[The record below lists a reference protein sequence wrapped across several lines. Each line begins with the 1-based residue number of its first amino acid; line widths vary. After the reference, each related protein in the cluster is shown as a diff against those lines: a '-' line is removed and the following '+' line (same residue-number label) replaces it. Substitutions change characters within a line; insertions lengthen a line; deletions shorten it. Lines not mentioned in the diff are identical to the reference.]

1 MSLRHTSNTKIL
13 LLGAD
18 GMLGKAWER
27 FLVARGLTHD
37 AVARGRTEPFHLDVT
52 DARAV
57 DAFLARGYEWVI
69 NCTAYTAVDAAETDE
84 STAHQINA
92 VAVGQLGEA
101 AARHGVRV
109 VHYST
114 DYVFSGDAET
124 PYAVEAPVAPINVYG
139 KTKAAGEALLRAS
152 GAAHL
157 SLRTSWVYAPWGKNF
172 VLTMRRLMNTQPRV
186 TVVDDQRGRPTSVF
200 TLVDATWALM
210 ERASAGAEGSES
222 AQDVGGTYHVTDG
235 GECSWFE
242 FAKEI
247 RDVIGAS
254 CEVAPCSTAAFPRPA
269 RRPAYG
275 VLDLSRT
282 EAITAVPDWRDAL
295 RHVLAQAD
303 MSV

>member
-1 MSLRHTSNTKIL
+1 
-13 LLGAD
+13 
-18 GMLGKAWER
+18 MLGKAWER
-27 FLVARGLTHD
+27 FLVSRGLSHD
-37 AVARGRTEPFHLDVT
+37 AMARSRTAPFHLDVT

-57 DAFLARGYEWVI
+57 DACLARGYQWVI

-84 STAHQINA
+84 ATAHQSNA
-92 VAVGQLGEA
+92 VAVGHLGKA

-109 VHYST
+109 VHYGT
-114 DYVFSGDAET
+114 DYVFSGDAEA
-124 PYAVEAPVAPINVYG
+124 PYPVDAPVAPINVYG
-139 KTKAAGEALLRAS
+139 KTKAEGESLLRAS

-157 SLRTSWVYAPWGKNF
+157 LLRTSWVYAPWGKNF
-172 VLTMRRLMNTQPRV
+172 VLTMRRLMNTQPQV

-210 ERASAGAEGSES
+210 QRVDAEGGGADNRSL
-222 AQDVGGTYHVTDG
+222 GTYHVTDS

-247 RDVIGAS
+247 RDVIGAP
-254 CEVAPCSTAAFPRPA
+254 CEVAPCSTDAFPRPA

-282 EAITAVPDWRDAL
+282 QAVTLLPNWRDAL
-295 RHVLAQAD
+295 RNVLAQVEND
-303 MSV
+303 V